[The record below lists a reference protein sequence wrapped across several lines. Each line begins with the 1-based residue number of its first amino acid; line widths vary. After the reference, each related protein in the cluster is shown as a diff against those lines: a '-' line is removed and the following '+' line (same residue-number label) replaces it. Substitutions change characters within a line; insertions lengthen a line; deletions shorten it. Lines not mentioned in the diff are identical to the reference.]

1 MTIPTA
7 EAVTSCNAVG
17 IGVQEPPLRIEPKY
31 AQISRDRDGNQFTSD
46 AAILMQARINV
57 GADRIRDRHVAG
69 NRRSA
74 SLACREPLDLKA
86 VAARRVEPAVLDLDG
101 IRARRR

>member
-1 MTIPTA
+1 MTIPIA
-7 EAVTSCNAVG
+7 EAVTYCNAVC
-17 IGVQEPPLRIEPKY
+17 IEARRPPLRTEPKY
-31 AQISRDRDGNQFTSD
+31 APLIPNRDVNQLTRN
-46 AAILMQARINV
+46 AAELMQVRIGV
-57 GADRIRDRHVAG
+57 GADRIRGRHVAG

>member
-7 EAVTSCNAVG
+7 EAVTSRNAVG
-17 IGVQEPPLRIEPKY
+17 IGAQEPPLRIEPKY
-31 AQISRDRDGNQFTSD
+31 APLTTNRDVNHLTRN
-46 AAILMQARINV
+46 AAALMQVRIGV
-57 GADRIRDRHVAG
+57 GADRIRGRHVAG

-74 SLACREPLDLKA
+74 SLACRRSEE
-86 VAARRVEPAVLDLDG
+86 RRVGKECSVGRAVLDLDG

>member
-7 EAVTSCNAVG
+7 EAVTSCNAVR

-31 AQISRDRDGNQFTSD
+31 APLIPNRDVNQLTRN
-46 AAILMQARINV
+46 AAELMQIRIGV
-57 GADRIRDRHVAG
+57 GADRIRARHVAG
-69 NRRSA
+69 NRRSP
-74 SLACREPLDLKA
+74 SLPSLPPRRSSAL
-86 VAARRVEPAVLDLDG
+86 AARRVEPAVLDLDG

>member
-7 EAVTSCNAVG
+7 DFFFNDTATAESYTL
-17 IGVQEPPLRIEPKY
+17 PLLGALPNY
-31 AQISRDRDGNQFTSD
+31 APLIPNRDVNQFTRN
-46 AAILMQARINV
+46 AAELMQVRIGV

-86 VAARRVEPAVLDLDG
+86 VGAGGVEIGVLNLDG

>member
-7 EAVTSCNAVG
+7 EAVISYNAVG
-17 IGVQEPPLRIEPKY
+17 IGAQEPPLRIEPKY
-31 AQISRDRDGNQFTSD
+31 APLIPNRDVNQLTRN
-46 AAILMQARINV
+46 AAELMQIRIGV

-86 VAARRVEPAVLDLDG
+86 VGAGGVEIGVLDLDG

>member
-7 EAVTSCNAVG
+7 EAVTSCNAHG
-17 IGVQEPPLRIEPKY
+17 IGPQKPPLRIEPKY
-31 AQISRDRDGNQFTSD
+31 APLIPNRDVNQLTRN
-46 AAILMQARINV
+46 AAELMQIRIGV
-57 GADRIRDRHVAG
+57 GADRLRFFFLMIRRPP
-69 NRRSA
+69 RSPLFPDP
-74 SLACREPLDLKA
+74 SLFRS

>member
-31 AQISRDRDGNQFTSD
+31 APLIPNRDVNQFTRN
-46 AAILMQARINV
+46 AAELMQIRIGVVFFFNDT
-57 GADRIRDRHVAG
+57 ATTEIYPL
-69 NRRSA
+69 
-74 SLACREPLDLKA
+74 SLPDALPISLDLKA